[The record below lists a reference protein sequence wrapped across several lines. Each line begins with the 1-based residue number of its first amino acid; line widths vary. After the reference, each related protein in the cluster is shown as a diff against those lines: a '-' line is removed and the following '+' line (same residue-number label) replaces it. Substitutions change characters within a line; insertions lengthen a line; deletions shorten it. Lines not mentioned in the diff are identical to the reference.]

1 MAKIG
6 EISQDNEED
15 SQCEKV
21 SRRRKSQCPAWN
33 LNKTGDKTSSKRFKS
48 HPILQWR
55 IPGGKG
61 RILKDFFTIEHSI
74 ICKNLEEVINNIGI
88 LVQQNL
94 LAICF
99 PNCV

>member
-1 MAKIG
+1 MLVEEKICRQWLLHSG
-6 EISQDNEED
+6 TGL
-15 SQCEKV
+15 
-21 SRRRKSQCPAWN
+21 AWA
-33 LNKTGDKTSSKRFKS
+33 
-48 HPILQWR
+48 QWR
-55 IPGGKG
+55 IQGGKG
-61 RILKDFFTIEHSI
+61 RILKDFFTIEQSI

>member
-1 MAKIG
+1 M
-6 EISQDNEED
+6 EF
-15 SQCEKV
+15 
-21 SRRRKSQCPAWN
+21 RR
-33 LNKTGDKTSSKRFKS
+33 T
-48 HPILQWR
+48 R

-61 RILKDFFTIEHSI
+61 RILKDFFTIEQSI